1 MKFRP
6 VKIGP
11 ACIFKPM
18 SLVLPGVTLM
28 GHNRIMPCSVILPH
42 DQLAAHT
49 DWSGSPA
56 KRVIVHH
63 GLEPPQLILAQCR
76 SSLGAYDVIVGRFY
90 DDMLTIYFGDN
101 GWVGWQTGINLQRP
115 YRPEDTWVK
124 LFFTAFLCKSEV
136 NRVLILGLGGG
147 ILPILIRHYFP
158 SVIVDVV
165 EIDETVI
172 ELATDFFGLAEQMTE
187 GHLNVC
193 FLFLLLFN
201 IN

>member
-1 MKFRP
+1 
-6 VKIGP
+6 
-11 ACIFKPM
+11 
-18 SLVLPGVTLM
+18 
-28 GHNRIMPCSVILPH
+28 MPCSVILPH

-49 DWSGSPA
+49 DWSGSPI

-63 GLEPPQLILAQCR
+63 GLEPPQLILAQRR
-76 SSLGAYDVIVGRFY
+76 SSSGAYDVIVGRFS

-101 GWVGWQTGINLQRP
+101 GWIGWQTGMDLRRP
-115 YRPEDTWVK
+115 FRPCDNWVK
-124 LFFTAFLCKSEV
+124 LFFTAFLSKSKV

-158 SVIVDVV
+158 SVVIDVV

-172 ELATDFFGLAEQMTE
+172 ELATDFFGLAEQMID

-193 FLFLLLFN
+193 LFFLLIFN
-201 IN
+201 VS